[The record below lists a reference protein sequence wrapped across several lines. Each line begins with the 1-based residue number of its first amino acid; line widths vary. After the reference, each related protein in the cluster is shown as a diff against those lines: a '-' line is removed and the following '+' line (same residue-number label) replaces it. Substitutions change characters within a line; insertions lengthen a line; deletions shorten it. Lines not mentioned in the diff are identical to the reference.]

1 MKYSITWSLNGHRS
15 SLLLAS
21 LLLPSVLCLGCGG
34 PAPLTVDMPLHLE
47 DHLDAATIVG
57 SEVPDDI
64 PEPVEWRFDEPQ
76 PDWRPATP
84 TGGLWKPVRPVRTDD
99 ALRLPLNAANRDPQ
113 ESDLEGFIY
122 TELPD
127 LRLEDWAY
135 VEIRARTSD
144 PMESILLGFNYTE
157 EDPFDMDVPFY
168 SATRWSAR
176 AFLVTD
182 GTIQTYRL
190 PLDSRWM
197 RPMWE
202 GPWTHL
208 AVIFVSQAD
217 EEAATL
223 DILSVRLIPRGYEY
237 RENAV
242 SVHSPVVGGV
252 GRRAIVT
259 YPPSRLEWRVRVPE
273 GGRLDLASG
282 LLDGASDV
290 TFRVNV
296 TVDGDEVVVFEEAS
310 ADASA
315 WHLGSVDLGAYAG
328 RTIGLTLE
336 TESEREG
343 AVAFW
348 GAPTVSGDRPPDE
361 PNVIF
366 YVIDGAGADWMSL
379 YGYNRRTTPFLERLA
394 RDAVVFEHAYS
405 NATST
410 PLSAPSYMTS
420 LLFSAIMPH
429 RSFFDRIPDG
439 VTTMAEHFARNGWQ
453 TGIFT
458 SNPHA
463 STARG
468 LDRNVDVVRLLE
480 PPVPAVSSEHLQR
493 AFWEWREAYPGTPYW
508 AHFQTT
514 DVHEPFRPKAPYSG
528 LFITPELRARYIEWD
543 EEVQWWDTTS
553 YAAAGITV
561 AQHALAQQALYD
573 EGMAHQDHYLERLV
587 ERLKAEG
594 RWENTIL
601 VIASDHGYPAG
612 SHRLMPGH
620 ANDAPFIHPFA
631 TRVPLMFLWPGH
643 IEGGRRIRTPVSMI
657 DVLPT
662 LLDLTGLLQPEV
674 RQGRS
679 LAPLLLGQVTEAEW
693 EPHPVFVDV
702 LVTDGISGELVGN
715 IEVIDGRWGAS
726 LCVRPDDPEV
736 EVRGAGTGDALTD
749 CTNIVRERLLVY
761 DLWADPLLESPINEQ
776 RPDLVE
782 KYTALLEAQVE
793 ANAAIRKLVGAG
805 GERVSLTPE
814 QLQMLRTLGYIQ

>member
-1 MKYSITWSLNGHRS
+1 MNQSRDIVKYSTTRLLNHRRIFRRPG
-15 SLLLAS
+15 LLLAS
-21 LLLPSVLCLGCGG
+21 ALYLGCGG
-34 PAPLTVDMPLHLE
+34 PTPLTVDMPLHLE
-47 DHLDAATIVG
+47 DHLDDATTVG

-64 PEPVEWRFDEPQ
+64 PEPVEWRFDE
-76 PDWRPATP
+76 
-84 TGGLWKPVRPVRTDD
+84 
-99 ALRLPLNAANRDPQ
+99 
-113 ESDLEGFIY
+113 S
-122 TELPD
+122 
-127 LRLEDWAY
+127 
-135 VEIRARTSD
+135 
-144 PMESILLGFNYTE
+144 
-157 EDPFDMDVPFY
+157 
-168 SATRWSAR
+168 
-176 AFLVTD
+176 
-182 GTIQTYRL
+182 
-190 PLDSRWM
+190 
-197 RPMWE
+197 
-202 GPWTHL
+202 
-208 AVIFVSQAD
+208 
-217 EEAATL
+217 
-223 DILSVRLIPRGYEY
+223 
-237 RENAV
+237 
-242 SVHSPVVGGV
+242 
-252 GRRAIVT
+252 
-259 YPPSRLEWRVRVPE
+259 
-273 GGRLDLASG
+273 
-282 LLDGASDV
+282 
-290 TFRVNV
+290 
-296 TVDGDEVVVFEEAS
+296 
-310 ADASA
+310 
-315 WHLGSVDLGAYAG
+315 
-328 RTIGLTLE
+328 
-336 TESEREG
+336 
-343 AVAFW
+343 
-348 GAPTVSGDRPPDE
+348 
-361 PNVIF
+361 
-366 YVIDGAGADWMSL
+366 
-379 YGYNRRTTPFLERLA
+379 
-394 RDAVVFEHAYS
+394 
-405 NATST
+405 
-410 PLSAPSYMTS
+410 
-420 LLFSAIMPH
+420 
-429 RSFFDRIPDG
+429 
-439 VTTMAEHFARNGWQ
+439 Q

-514 DVHEPFRPKAPYSG
+514 DVHEPFRPKAPFSG

-662 LLDLTGLLQPEV
+662 LLDLTGLPQPEV
-674 RQGRS
+674 RQARS

-726 LCVRPDDPEV
+726 LCVRPDDPEA

-761 DLWADPLLESPINEQ
+761 DRWADPLLESPINEQ